1 MTEYILVYV
10 SRFTSVLLEL
20 LCVITLYSG
29 LCLDIWSIFSVFVRD
44 FITKLIPNSMRRH
57 TKQNSNK
64 CIWSFGLLWSVF
76 ENLKYSCIHHINNQS
91 ASQSVLG
98 LQSLPSS
105 VSQSSSLRRTQLT
118 YELKPCN
125 FFFYSTPLQLLE
137 WPCCAVRGG
146 LGTLVSFMLGLIPI
160 TAHSAGKNHHAV
172 IIIWL
177 ELLWS
182 IM

>member
-1 MTEYILVYV
+1 MVRAVVCLLLFLYIQAFVLTFQVFSQY
-10 SRFTSVLLEL
+10 SSV
-20 LCVITLYSG
+20 ISSQS
-29 LCLDIWSIFSVFVRD
+29 WS
-44 FITKLIPNSMRRH
+44 PNSMRRH

-64 CIWSFGLLWSVF
+64 RIWSSGSLWSVF
-76 ENLKYSCIHHINNQS
+76 ENLQDSCLHHISNQS

-98 LQSLPSS
+98 LQALPSS
-105 VSQSSSLRRTQLT
+105 VSQSSSLRRAQLT

-125 FFFYSTPLQLLE
+125 FNFYSTPLHLLE

-146 LGTLVSFMLGLIPI
+146 LGTLAFFMLGLIPV
-160 TAHSAGKNHHAV
+160 TAHSAGKSHRAV

-177 ELLWS
+177 EMLWS